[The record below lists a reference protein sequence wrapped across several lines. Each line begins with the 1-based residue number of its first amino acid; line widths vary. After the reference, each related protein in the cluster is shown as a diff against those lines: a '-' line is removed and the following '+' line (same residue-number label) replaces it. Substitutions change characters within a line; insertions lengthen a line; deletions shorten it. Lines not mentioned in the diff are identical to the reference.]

1 MIELIYPLEPAPLI
15 GPDAQASEI
24 VPVVD
29 PYGVVIGRASRDYC
43 HGATLA
49 VATPVENAPK
59 SAKSAQNS
67 GAAGENAPKMAK
79 SAQNS
84 GAAGGNAPKLANSA
98 QNAGLAVAA
107 ESQGSSAL
115 AVAAE
120 SQGSSALAVASE
132 SQGSSAPAAG
142 APLHPVVHLQIV
154 DRYSRFF
161 LQHRSLAKETFP
173 GRWDTAVGG
182 HVTYG
187 ELYQEALIR
196 EAGEELG
203 FYDFNPQYLDNYIYE
218 SDGDRE
224 MIGLYVAVGSFDL
237 HPDNYEVSEGRYWSQ
252 EEIDANLGKDI
263 FTPEFENE
271 YTLYR
276 DKILALL

>member
-15 GPDAQASEI
+15 GPDAQASEV
-24 VPVVD
+24 VPIVD
-29 PYGVVIGRASRDYC
+29 PNGVVIGRASRDYC

-49 VATPVENAPK
+49 VAAPV
-59 SAKSAQNS
+59 
-67 GAAGENAPKMAK
+67 ENAPKMAK

-84 GAAGGNAPKLANSA
+84 GVTGENAPKMAKSA
-98 QNAGLAVAA
+98 QNAG
-107 ESQGSSAL
+107 
-115 AVAAE
+115 
-120 SQGSSALAVASE
+120 LAVASE
-132 SQGSSAPAAG
+132 SQGSSAQAG

-173 GRWDTAVGG
+173 GLWDTAVGG

-237 HPDNYEVSEGRYWSQ
+237 HPDNYEVSEGRYWSL

>member
-1 MIELIYPLEPAPLI
+1 MIELIYPLEPAPLM
-15 GPDAQASEI
+15 GPGAQASEI

-29 PYGVVIGRASRDYC
+29 PNGVVIARASREFC
-43 HGATLA
+43 HSAA
-49 VATPVENAPK
+49 AP
-59 SAKSAQNS
+59 
-67 GAAGENAPKMAK
+67 
-79 SAQNS
+79 
-84 GAAGGNAPKLANSA
+84 
-98 QNAGLAVAA
+98 
-107 ESQGSSAL
+107 
-115 AVAAE
+115 
-120 SQGSSALAVASE
+120 
-132 SQGSSAPAAG
+132 

-218 SDGDRE
+218 SDSDRE

>member
-15 GPDAQASEI
+15 GPEALASEI

-29 PYGVVIGRASRDYC
+29 ENGVVIGRASREFC
-43 HGATLA
+43 H
-49 VATPVENAPK
+49 
-59 SAKSAQNS
+59 SAA
-67 GAAGENAPKMAK
+67 
-79 SAQNS
+79 
-84 GAAGGNAPKLANSA
+84 
-98 QNAGLAVAA
+98 
-107 ESQGSSAL
+107 
-115 AVAAE
+115 
-120 SQGSSALAVASE
+120 
-132 SQGSSAPAAG
+132 APAGVDPAR
-142 APLHPVVHLQIV
+142 AETASPTPASSPLHPVVHLQIV

-182 HVTYG
+182 HVAYG
-187 ELYQEALIR
+187 EYYQEALFR

-218 SDGDRE
+218 AENDRE

-237 HPDNYEVSEGRYWSQ
+237 HPDNYEVSEGRYWSL
-252 EEIDANLGKDI
+252 EEIDANLGKDV

-271 YTLYR
+271 YLLYKER
-276 DKILALL
+276 ILALL

>member
-15 GPDAQASEI
+15 GPDAQASEV
-24 VPVVD
+24 VPIVD
-29 PYGVVIGRASRDYC
+29 PNGVVIGRASRDYC

-49 VATPVENAPK
+49 VADPVENAPK

-84 GAAGGNAPKLANSA
+84 GAAGGNAPKSAKSAQNGGVTGGNAPKSAKSA
-98 QNAGLAVAA
+98 QNAG
-107 ESQGSSAL
+107 Q
-115 AVAAE
+115 
-120 SQGSSALAVASE
+120 AVASE
-132 SQGSSAPAAG
+132 SQGSSAPAAP

-173 GRWDTAVGG
+173 GLWDTAVGG

-218 SDGDRE
+218 TDNDRE

-237 HPDNYEVSEGRYWSQ
+237 HPDNYEVSEGRYWPQ
-252 EEIDANLGKDI
+252 EEIEANLGKGV

-271 YTLYR
+271 YVLYK

>member
-1 MIELIYPLEPAPLI
+1 MIELIYPLEPAPLM
-15 GPDAQASEI
+15 GSEAQASEI

-29 PYGVVIGRASRDYC
+29 PNGVVIARASRDYC
-43 HGATLA
+43 HCANPAQPSNPAGA
-49 VATPVENAPK
+49 
-59 SAKSAQNS
+59 Q
-67 GAAGENAPKMAK
+67 
-79 SAQNS
+79 
-84 GAAGGNAPKLANSA
+84 
-98 QNAGLAVAA
+98 
-107 ESQGSSAL
+107 
-115 AVAAE
+115 
-120 SQGSSALAVASE
+120 
-132 SQGSSAPAAG
+132 AG

>member
-15 GPDAQASEI
+15 GPDAQASEV
-24 VPVVD
+24 VPIVD
-29 PYGVVIGRASRDYC
+29 PNGVVIGRASRDYC

-49 VATPVENAPK
+49 VAAPAENAPKMAKTAQNSGTAGENAPK
-59 SAKSAQNS
+59 SAKSAQN
-67 GAAGENAPKMAK
+67 AG
-79 SAQNS
+79 
-84 GAAGGNAPKLANSA
+84 
-98 QNAGLAVAA
+98 
-107 ESQGSSAL
+107 
-115 AVAAE
+115 
-120 SQGSSALAVASE
+120 LAVASE
-132 SQGSSAPAAG
+132 SQGSSAPATP

-237 HPDNYEVSEGRYWSQ
+237 HPDNYEVSEGRYWPL
-252 EEIDANLGKDI
+252 EEIEANLGKDI

>member
-15 GPDAQASEI
+15 GPDAQASEV
-24 VPVVD
+24 VPIVD
-29 PYGVVIGRASRDYC
+29 PNGVVIGRASRDYC

-49 VATPVENAPK
+49 VAAPV
-59 SAKSAQNS
+59 
-67 GAAGENAPKMAK
+67 ENAPKMAK

-84 GAAGGNAPKLANSA
+84 GVTGENAPKMAKSA
-98 QNAGLAVAA
+98 QNAG
-107 ESQGSSAL
+107 
-115 AVAAE
+115 
-120 SQGSSALAVASE
+120 LAVASE
-132 SQGSSAPAAG
+132 SQGSSAQAG

-182 HVTYG
+182 YVTYG

-237 HPDNYEVSEGRYWSQ
+237 HPDNYEVSEGRYWSL

>member
-15 GPDAQASEI
+15 GPDAQASEV
-24 VPVVD
+24 VPIVD
-29 PYGVVIGRASRDYC
+29 PNGVVIGRASRDYC

-49 VATPVENAPK
+49 VADPIENAPKLAKSAQNSGVMGENAPK

-79 SAQNS
+79 SAQN
-84 GAAGGNAPKLANSA
+84 AG
-98 QNAGLAVAA
+98 Q
-107 ESQGSSAL
+107 
-115 AVAAE
+115 
-120 SQGSSALAVASE
+120 AVASE
-132 SQGSSAPAAG
+132 SQGSSAPAVD

-218 SDGDRE
+218 TDNDRE

-237 HPDNYEVSEGRYWSQ
+237 HPDNYEVSEGRYWPL
-252 EEIDANLGKDI
+252 EEIDANLGKGV

-271 YTLYR
+271 YVLYK

>member
-15 GPDAQASEI
+15 GPDAQASEV
-24 VPVVD
+24 VPIVD
-29 PYGVVIGRASRDYC
+29 PNGVVIGRASRDYC

-49 VATPVENAPK
+49 VAAPV
-59 SAKSAQNS
+59 
-67 GAAGENAPKMAK
+67 ENAPKMAK

-84 GAAGGNAPKLANSA
+84 GVTGENAPKMAKSA
-98 QNAGLAVAA
+98 QNAG
-107 ESQGSSAL
+107 
-115 AVAAE
+115 
-120 SQGSSALAVASE
+120 LAVASE
-132 SQGSSAPAAG
+132 SQGSSAQAG

-173 GRWDTAVGG
+173 GLWDTAVGG